1 MSSLELVLANIALKE
16 AYLAF
21 IAECRDDI
29 IATNF
34 DAVIPLS
41 DTHTVEADIEKLT
54 DFHLGK
60 GLPDNWVPGSTYWLI
75 EDKNRIIG
83 TVNIRHWLNEAL
95 MFRGGH
101 ISYYIR
107 PSERGKGYG
116 TRMLTLTLKRC
127 REMGLEKVLITCKK
141 DNSPSAKIIQKHG
154 GVLASEGVD
163 GPDIIQRY
171 WIQL

>member
-34 DAVIPLS
+34 DAMIPLS

-116 TRMLTLTLKRC
+116 TRMLTLALERC